1 MERVVI
7 VAAKRTAIGRFGG
20 QFKEMSAIE
29 LGQACLT
36 ALLQTVPQAQAQ
48 VEQVL
53 LGNVLSAGLGQNPAR
68 QVAIKS
74 GLKKQVVATT
84 INDVCGSSLKAL
96 RFAQMSLLLGDSQVV
111 VAGGIEN
118 MSQAPLLL
126 PRPGKQKSVDRQA
139 ELTDSLFHD
148 GLTDAL
154 TDTVMGKQ
162 VEQLAQQA
170 QVSRL
175 DQDQFALVSQQK
187 AQRAQSQGQFAAEIA
202 PVKVKG
208 QVVTRDEAPRPQTSL
223 AKLAALPP
231 AFSQHGTITAGN
243 ASPLNDGASMVLLTT
258 ATHAQKMGWPILAQ
272 LNEFSEVGVASP
284 EFGLAPI
291 PAIQKLL
298 SQMTITSDQIDLFEI
313 NESFAAQALLIQQE
327 LAIPTPKL
335 NVYGGAIALGHPLG
349 ASGTRLLTTL
359 LTAMQQKQATHAIIS
374 MCIGGGQGIAW
385 HLSR

>member
-1 MERVVI
+1 MEKVVI

-20 QFKEMSAIE
+20 QFKNTSAIQ

-36 ALLQTVPQAQAQ
+36 ALLQTVPHAQEQ

-74 GLKKQVVATT
+74 GLSQKVVATT
-84 INDVCGSSLKAL
+84 VNDVCGSSLKAL

-118 MSQAPLLL
+118 MSQTPLLL
-126 PRPGKQKSVDRQA
+126 PRPAKKKPVDRQA
-139 ELTDSLFHD
+139 PLTDSLFHD

-162 VEQLAQQA
+162 VERLAQQA
-170 QVSRL
+170 QISRR
-175 DQDQFALVSQQK
+175 DQDQFALASQKK
-187 AQRAQSQGQFAAEIA
+187 AQQAQTQGYFATEVA
-202 PVKVKG
+202 PVRVNG
-208 QVVTRDEAPRPQTSL
+208 QMITQDEAPRPETNL
-223 AKLAALPP
+223 TKLAALPP
-231 AFSQHGTITAGN
+231 AFSKAGTITAGN

-272 LNEFSEVGVASP
+272 LDEFSEVGVASP
-284 EFGLAPI
+284 NFGLAPV
-291 PAIQKLL
+291 PAIQDLL
-298 SQMTITSDQIDLFEI
+298 HKMTITADQVDLFEI
-313 NESFAAQALLIQQE
+313 NESFAAQVLMIQKE
-327 LAIPTPKL
+327 LAIPESKL
-335 NVYGGAIALGHPLG
+335 NIYGGAIALGHPLG

-359 LTAMQQKQATHAIIS
+359 VTAMQQKQATHAIIS